1 NALFWCVNQE
11 ERGGSNRLYRSGELA
26 PVTGKTITWTES
38 GAGAKKVAFPITSD
52 VVEMDRRGVWE
63 TDTGL
68 RGASH
73 LLSREET
80 DLRSRGEGQEGDHA
94 YFATSNRFAGN
105 LKLWLLAA
113 VAMVLL
119 LESWLFHRHAVY

>member
-1 NALFWCVNQE
+1 LYEV
-11 ERGGSNRLYRSGELA
+11 ER
-26 PVTGKTITWTES
+26 ITDAR

-80 DLRSRGEGQEGDHA
+80 DLRSRGEGQEGDPA